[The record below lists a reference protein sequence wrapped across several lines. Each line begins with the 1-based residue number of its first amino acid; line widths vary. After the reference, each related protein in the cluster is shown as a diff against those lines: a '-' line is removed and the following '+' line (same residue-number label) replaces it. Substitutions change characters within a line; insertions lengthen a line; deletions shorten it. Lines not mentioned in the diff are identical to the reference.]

1 VLQVPKA
8 SNRWNNARHFQA
20 AAIGSGHVQI
30 QGHFELQFEAVR
42 EAFASLF
49 DDPQERGAA
58 LCIQIGGQSV
68 VDVWAGTADKDGA
81 EVWHTDTIA
90 NLFSCTKPFTAV
102 AALQLVDEGKLHL
115 DKPVADIWPE
125 FAAADKG
132 RITLRQLLCHQAGLP
147 ALREMLPAQ
156 ALYDWQA
163 MTAALAAEQPWW
175 TPGEGHGYAA
185 LTYGWL
191 VGEMIR
197 RADGRRPGES
207 IAARISRPLGLDF
220 HVGLADED
228 FYRVAHIARGK
239 GNTGDEAAQRLVQ
252 TTMREPSSMTARAF
266 TNPPSVMTSTNKPE
280 WRRMEQPAANGHGN
294 ARSLAG
300 FYSALLDGHLLEA
313 ELLNELT
320 REHSVGQDKT
330 LLTQTRFGLGCMLD
344 QPTVPNATYGL
355 GGKAF
360 GHPGAGG
367 STGFADPE
375 RDVAFGF
382 VTNTLGPYVLM
393 DPRAQKLARVLGE
406 CLQ

>member
-1 VLQVPKA
+1 M
-8 SNRWNNARHFQA
+8 
-20 AAIGSGHVQI
+20 QI

-81 EVWHTDTIA
+81 EAWHTDTIA

-102 AALQLVDEGKLHL
+102 AALQLVDGGKLHL

-197 RADGRRPGES
+197 RADGRGPGES

-220 HVGLADED
+220 HVGLADEE

-280 WRRMEQPAANGHGN
+280 WRRMQQPAANGHGN